1 MRDEWKRRVVE
12 FAGSEMFDRLFREGM
27 SLVEE
32 AATYLD
38 GPGRTDSRKL
48 NRELA
53 LVYAAESMEVTTRL
67 MQAASWLV
75 VQRAVREKD
84 MGVEEAGDEK
94 YRIAKP
100 GEPHPCDRAVMPAP
114 LMSLV
119 DRSRALY
126 ERVWRFDATLYS
138 ESAQPA
144 GQSGDA
150 PDRPAA
156 RSRRRRRVRSAGGV
170 AEVAGRE
177 FAKAKGPRERAF
189 VFGGW
194 SSPALRL
201 RYGRSTLG
209 LIHWIDPFGRRAA
222 PSEPRL
228 TPS

>member
-1 MRDEWKRRVVE
+1 MRDAIHSTDPARDEWKRRVVE
-12 FAGSEMFDRLFREGM
+12 FASSEMFDRLFREGM
-27 SLVEE
+27 ALVEE

-84 MGVEEAGDEK
+84 MVVEEAGDEK

-100 GEPHPCDRAVMPAP
+100 APPHPIDRTTMPVP

-126 ERVWRFDATLYS
+126 ERVWRFDSTLYS
-138 ESAQPA
+138 ESSQPA
-144 GQSGDA
+144 DNIVMKQID
-150 PDRPAA
+150 
-156 RSRRRRRVRSAGGV
+156 
-170 AEVAGRE
+170 
-177 FAKAKGPRERAF
+177 
-189 VFGGW
+189 
-194 SSPALRL
+194 RL
-201 RYGRSTLG
+201 RAAAERGAF
-209 LIHWIDPFGRRAA
+209 DPLAVWRK
-222 PSEPRL
+222 E
-228 TPS
+228 

>member
-1 MRDEWKRRVVE
+1 MRDAIHPADPLREEWKRRVVE
-12 FAGSEMFDRLFREGM
+12 FAGSEMFDRLFKEGM
-27 SLVEE
+27 TLVEE

-94 YRIAKP
+94 YRISKP

-114 LMSLV
+114 LMALV

-126 ERVWRFDATLYS
+126 ERVWRFDSTLYS
-138 ESAQPA
+138 ASPQP
-144 GQSGDA
+144 
-150 PDRPAA
+150 PDNP
-156 RSRRRRRVRSAGGV
+156 VM
-170 AEVAGRE
+170 
-177 FAKAKGPRERAF
+177 KQID
-189 VFGGW
+189 
-194 SSPALRL
+194 RL
-201 RYGRSTLG
+201 RQAAEGG
-209 LIHWIDPFGRRAA
+209 AFDPLAVWRK
-222 PSEPRL
+222 
-228 TPS
+228 

>member
-1 MRDEWKRRVVE
+1 MRDAIHSADPAREDWKRRVAE
-12 FAGSEMFDRLFREGM
+12 FASSEMFDRLFKEGM

-38 GPGRTDSRKL
+38 GPGRADSRKL

-84 MGVEEAGDEK
+84 MSAEEAGDEK

-114 LMSLV
+114 LMTLV

-126 ERVWRFDATLYS
+126 ERVWRFDAALYT
-138 ESAQPA
+138 ESAQPKENPVMR
-144 GQSGDA
+144 QID
-150 PDRPAA
+150 
-156 RSRRRRRVRSAGGV
+156 
-170 AEVAGRE
+170 
-177 FAKAKGPRERAF
+177 
-189 VFGGW
+189 
-194 SSPALRL
+194 RL
-201 RYGRSTLG
+201 RAAAEGG
-209 LIHWIDPFGRRAA
+209 AFDPLAVWKRD
-222 PSEPRL
+222 
-228 TPS
+228 

>member
-1 MRDEWKRRVVE
+1 MRDAIHSADPAQADWKRRVAE
-12 FAGSEMFDRLFREGM
+12 FASSEMFDRLFKEGM

-84 MGVEEAGDEK
+84 MSAEEAGDEK

-100 GEPHPCDRAVMPAP
+100 GEPHPCDRTVMPAP
-114 LMSLV
+114 LMVLV

-126 ERVWRFDATLYS
+126 ERVWRFDAALYT
-138 ESAQPA
+138 ESPQPTENPVMR
-144 GQSGDA
+144 QID
-150 PDRPAA
+150 
-156 RSRRRRRVRSAGGV
+156 
-170 AEVAGRE
+170 
-177 FAKAKGPRERAF
+177 
-189 VFGGW
+189 
-194 SSPALRL
+194 RL
-201 RYGRSTLG
+201 RAAAEGG
-209 LIHWIDPFGRRAA
+209 AFDPLAVWKRD
-222 PSEPRL
+222 
-228 TPS
+228 

>member
-1 MRDEWKRRVVE
+1 MRDAIHSADPARDDWKRRVVE

-32 AATYLD
+32 AASYLD

-53 LVYAAESMEVTTRL
+53 LIYAAESMEVTTRL

-84 MGVEEAGDEK
+84 MKVEEAGDEK

-114 LMSLV
+114 LMALV

-126 ERVWRFDATLYS
+126 ERVWRFDAALYT
-138 ESAQPA
+138 ESAQPTENPVMR
-144 GQSGDA
+144 QID
-150 PDRPAA
+150 
-156 RSRRRRRVRSAGGV
+156 
-170 AEVAGRE
+170 
-177 FAKAKGPRERAF
+177 
-189 VFGGW
+189 
-194 SSPALRL
+194 RL
-201 RYGRSTLG
+201 RAAAEGG
-209 LIHWIDPFGRRAA
+209 AFDPLAVWRK
-222 PSEPRL
+222 
-228 TPS
+228 

>member
-1 MRDEWKRRVVE
+1 MRDAIHSADPARDDWKRRVIE
-12 FAGSEMFDRLFREGM
+12 FSSSEMFDRLFKEGM

-84 MGVEEAGDEK
+84 MGVDEAGDEK

-100 GEPHPCDRAVMPAP
+100 GEPHPCDRAVMPGP
-114 LMSLV
+114 LMALV

-138 ESAQPA
+138 ETPQPA
-144 GQSGDA
+144 ENPVMRQID
-150 PDRPAA
+150 
-156 RSRRRRRVRSAGGV
+156 
-170 AEVAGRE
+170 
-177 FAKAKGPRERAF
+177 
-189 VFGGW
+189 
-194 SSPALRL
+194 RL
-201 RYGRSTLG
+201 RAAAEGG
-209 LIHWIDPFGRRAA
+209 AFDPLAVWRRD
-222 PSEPRL
+222 
-228 TPS
+228 